1 MKQILAALA
10 AIGCSFAA
18 PLDAL
23 ALPAYAAIIAQDH
36 CEYLHAGFS
45 WEDATRQ
52 ALNDNKHWLTEIRA
66 DGKRAAKVIQL
77 AIHKECY
84 DLNKTR
90 FNQS

>member
-1 MKQILAALA
+1 MNKLFAALA

-23 ALPAYAAIIAQDH
+23 ALPTYAAIIAQDH

-45 WEDATRQ
+45 WKDALSQ
-52 ALNDNKHWLTEIRA
+52 ALNDNKHWRVEINA
-66 DGKRAAKVIQL
+66 DGERAAKIIQL

-90 FNQS
+90 YNQS